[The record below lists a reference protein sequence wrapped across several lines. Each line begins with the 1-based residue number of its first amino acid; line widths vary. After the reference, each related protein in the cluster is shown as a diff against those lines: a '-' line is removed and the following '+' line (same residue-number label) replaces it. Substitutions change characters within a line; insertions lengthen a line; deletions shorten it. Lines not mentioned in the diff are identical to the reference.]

1 MSPSSLD
8 PGTLS
13 GFPDPPATA
22 PSGEAGQSQ
31 RDRAG
36 RVIVIVADGVGCGG
50 APDAGA
56 YGDAGADTLGN
67 LARRQHGLHLP
78 NLGALGL
85 GNVTAIE
92 GVAQVTGAGAA
103 WGAMCEVSNGKD
115 TITGHWEMAGLVTA
129 QGFTTFPDGFPARI
143 TEPLAR
149 AAGRGLLG
157 NKAASGTAILDE
169 LGPEHLRTGA
179 LILYTSA
186 DSVLQIAAH
195 EDVVPLPELYRICA
209 EARLIAD
216 RERIGRVIA
225 RPFVGAPGGFRRTYN
240 RRDFVVV
247 PPQPTLCDVLTAA
260 GTPVVGIG
268 KISDIFAARGVSQS
282 VHSEGNGDG
291 MRLTLETLE
300 RMSGGFLFVNLV
312 DFDTLYGHRNDC
324 PGFARALG
332 QLDGWLPALQAR
344 LRPDDAVFIT
354 ADHGNDPTTP
364 GTDHTRERVPLLAF
378 GPGIQTGPLGD
389 RASFADLGQT
399 VASALG
405 APALAHGTS
414 FWETIRP

>member
-1 MSPSSLD
+1 MPEA
-8 PGTLS
+8 PG
-13 GFPDPPATA
+13 
-22 PSGEAGQSQ
+22 
-31 RDRAG
+31 RI
-36 RVIVIVADGVGCGG
+36 VVIVADGVGCGG
-50 APDAGA
+50 APDAEA

-67 LARRQHGLHLP
+67 LSRRQQGLHLP

-92 GVAQVTGAGAA
+92 GVAQVSHPRGA
-103 WGAMCEVSNGKD
+103 WGAMRELSNGKD

-129 QGFTTFPDGFPARI
+129 QGFTIFPDGFPPRI

-149 AAGRGLLG
+149 AAGRDLLG
-157 NKAASGTAILDE
+157 NKPASGTTILDE

-195 EDVVPLPELYRICA
+195 EDVVPLPELYRICV
-209 EARLIAD
+209 EARKIAD

-225 RPFVGAPGGFRRTYN
+225 RPFVGQPGAFRRTYN
-240 RRDFVVV
+240 RRDFAAV
-247 PPQPTLCDVLTAA
+247 PPQPTLCDVLTGA
-260 GTPVVGIG
+260 GVPVVGIG
-268 KISDIFAARGVSQS
+268 KISDIFAGRGVGESL
-282 VHSEGNGDG
+282 HSEGNGDG
-291 MRLTLETLE
+291 MRLTLESLD
-300 RMSGGFLFVNLV
+300 RMPSGFLFVNLV

-324 PGFARALG
+324 PGFARSLEE
-332 QLDGWLPALQAR
+332 LDAWLPALLAR
-344 LRPDDAVFIT
+344 LRPDDTVFIT

-378 GPGIQTGPLGD
+378 GAGVQTVALGD

-399 VASALG
+399 VVAALG
-405 APALAHGTS
+405 APALAHGHS
-414 FWETIRP
+414 FWDAIRP